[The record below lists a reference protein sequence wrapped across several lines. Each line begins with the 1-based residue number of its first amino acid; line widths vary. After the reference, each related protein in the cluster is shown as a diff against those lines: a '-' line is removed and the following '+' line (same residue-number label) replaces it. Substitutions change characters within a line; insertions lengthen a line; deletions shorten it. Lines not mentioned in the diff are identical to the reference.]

1 MNQSLA
7 PHTFVDRHFEKPPG
21 KIGLL
26 YGERK
31 VYSLAMLIA
40 SEILV
45 RGGSL
50 VMIDGANRVDPYL
63 LARLARR
70 KNVPPHKFLNNTYV
84 TRAYT
89 CYQLDISI
97 TDGLFHFL
105 NTVDARIVMI
115 YGLINL
121 FDDDQVPA
129 ADISDIL
136 RRVRQTLVYL
146 KANGISTLLVSSY
159 PRFQLKEREKLFVQM
174 EAMSDVRYR
183 LEQPACSQGGL
194 SDRTGR
200 HDFSQHII
208 LEEKRNGTNHP
219 DSHNADP
226 VRRRQLVTIPTG
238 AAERGSRYL

>member
-1 MNQSLA
+1 MNQLLA
-7 PHTFVDRHFEKPPG
+7 PQAFVDQHFTAPPG

-31 VYSLAMLIA
+31 VYSLGMLIA

-50 VMIDGANRVDPYL
+50 VVIDGANRLDPYL
-63 LARLARR
+63 LARFARY
-70 KNVPPHKFLNNTYV
+70 KHLSPYDFLDHTYI

-97 TDGLFHFL
+97 TDGLFSYL
-105 NTVDARIVMI
+105 NRVDARIVI
-115 YGLINL
+115 VYGLIDL

-159 PRFQLKEREKLFVQM
+159 PRFQLKEREKLFTQM
-174 EAMSDVRYR
+174 AAMSDVRYR
-183 LEQPACSQGGL
+183 LEQ
-194 SDRTGR
+194 

-208 LEEKRNGTNHP
+208 LEENTNGKNHA
-219 DSHNADP
+219 DSHYVDP
-226 VRRRQLVTIPTG
+226 IRRRQLVTIPAG
-238 AAERGSRYL
+238 VAERGSRRF